1 MIDNREGF
9 FSLKSKVVI
18 VTGAAGLLGRNHVEA
33 IAAFGGTP
41 VLLDISTDA
50 VSSLQIEIKKKFNIE
65 SPAFSIDILRIECL
79 FMLEI
84 ITSFGK
90 IDGLVNN
97 AANNPKWRGKEKN
110 FSRLENFLL
119 RYGIMI

>member
-1 MIDNREGF
+1 MKNVLMSCLKMIDNREGF

-50 VSSLQIEIKKKFNIE
+50 VSSLQIEIKKNL
-65 SPAFSIDILRIECL
+65 ILNHQL
-79 FMLEI
+79 
-84 ITSFGK
+84 
-90 IDGLVNN
+90 
-97 AANNPKWRGKEKN
+97 
-110 FSRLENFLL
+110 SR
-119 RYGIMI
+119 

>member
-50 VSSLQIEIKKKFNIE
+50 LSSLQIEIKKKFNVE
-65 SPAFSIDILRIECL
+65 SEGCRIGG
-79 FMLEI
+79 FH
-84 ITSFGK
+84 
-90 IDGLVNN
+90 V
-97 AANNPKWRGKEKN
+97 
-110 FSRLENFLL
+110 
-119 RYGIMI
+119 